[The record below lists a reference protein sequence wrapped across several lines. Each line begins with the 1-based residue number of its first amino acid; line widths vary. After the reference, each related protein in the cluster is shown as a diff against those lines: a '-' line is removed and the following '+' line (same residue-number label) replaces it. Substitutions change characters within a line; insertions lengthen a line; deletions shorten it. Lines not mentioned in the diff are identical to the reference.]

1 MKPPLPLEGSSRRR
15 AYARS
20 TVWSRSEKS
29 DMERIRTWGSV
40 RRAQRASGDSGGA
53 VVRARLVKVLTLEHK
68 SRNVFRAQVTEGAV
82 VEAQERIGAVRTRVS
97 TGVYVGHK
105 TVKVR

>member
-40 RRAQRASGDSGGA
+40 RRAQRASGDGGEDTVVRAQVSEGPVVIALVNEGA
-53 VVRARLVKVLTLEHK
+53 VVRPHATD
-68 SRNVFRAQVTEGAV
+68 GAV
-82 VEAQERIGAVRTRVS
+82 WKAHIT
-97 TGVYVGHK
+97 
-105 TVKVR
+105 